1 MEIKKFPQT
10 LEKVTNIHSSN
21 NYLLTLT
28 LYIELY
34 QMRQKIW

>member
-1 MEIKKFPQT
+1 MEIKNFSQT

-21 NYLLTLT
+21 DYLLILT

-34 QMRQKIW
+34 QMRQNIW